1 MSEMKRFIMD
11 RVESGGLKFS
21 DLDNTY
27 EHTALDTLL
36 DEKERLEYE
45 IWASKRDLRK
55 LIRKINKLT
64 EELGL

>member
-55 LIRKINKLT
+55 LVAKINRITK
-64 EELGL
+64 ELGL

>member
-1 MSEMKRFIMD
+1 MKRFIMD
-11 RVESGGLKFS
+11 RVESGGLNFN

-55 LIRKINKLT
+55 LVAKINRITK
-64 EELGL
+64 ELGL

>member
-1 MSEMKRFIMD
+1 MD
-11 RVESGGLKFS
+11 KIESGGLKFS

-55 LIRKINKLT
+55 LVAKINRITK
-64 EELGL
+64 ELGL

>member
-1 MSEMKRFIMD
+1 MD
-11 RVESGGLKFS
+11 RVESGGLKFN

-55 LIRKINKLT
+55 LVAKINRITK
-64 EELGL
+64 ELGL

>member
-1 MSEMKRFIMD
+1 MNK
-11 RVESGGLKFS
+11 VESGGLKFN

-55 LIRKINKLT
+55 LVAKINRITK
-64 EELGL
+64 ELGL